1 MLSSAS
7 ARNNSALVSK
17 NRSGKPTGSARR
29 SGKQSGNRAIPE
41 QGGLLPPAQV
51 LRHSHMLTNYGE
63 ALSSA
68 LQFRV
73 GSYVLGNSGG
83 LFTNCA
89 FRLVGII
96 PTPIAGEP
104 IFKVV
109 AVGPFKIGRSS
120 PRVIQSKN
128 GVVRGSTHFV
138 KLEDIQTVA
147 AFKAQAAAARVAAV
161 TKIQALVRGFRERLH
176 QPPTWPRLDP
186 SVAASMD
193 ALSAMSEISAGMLAE
208 AEAAARAAEAEAQA
222 AQAAAQAAAR
232 AAEAEAQAARA
243 ARAAAAPGWTLPPG
257 WREAVTKG
265 NLFRD
270 DGIVL
275 PGDSPAPAGSAA
287 PVEKKRRK
295 KQRLITVSDGVP
307 FRPKQLA
314 IVEKA
319 AAAASWGTPDP
330 SNSDKLAIQVFH
342 HNHNGSRSDGE
353 SETESEDSSDD
364 SDSDDSDDSEDDE
377 LAPKPQIDTNIKP
390 IVPASNAA
398 NGALSPATPAQSP
411 NPVASSAAASSSS
424 AASPKKRKRRGGID
438 LVDWDPVWFQK
449 RRRRSATTRTYSE
462 MKGKDNFKEMPTVV
476 HMANSVSQGNNVEL
490 AVSWVISEDPEG
502 PWRHV

>member
-7 ARNNSALVSK
+7 ARNNSALAS
-17 NRSGKPTGSARR
+17 NSRRGKSTGSARR

-51 LRHSHMLTNYGE
+51 SRHSQMLTNKGE

-68 LQFRV
+68 PQFRV
-73 GSYVLGNSGG
+73 GKYVLGNSGG
-83 LFTNCA
+83 LLTNCA
-89 FRLVGII
+89 FLLVGII
-96 PTPIAGEP
+96 PSSIAGVP
-104 IFKVV
+104 IFKVE
-109 AVGPFKIGRSS
+109 AVGPFKIGEHGRE
-120 PRVIQSKN
+120 IQSKN
-128 GVVRGSTHFV
+128 GVVRGSTFFV
-138 KLEDIQTVA
+138 QQENIQTIA
-147 AFKAQAAAARVAAV
+147 AFKAQAAAAARVAAV
-161 TKIQALVRGFRERLH
+161 TKIQALVRGWRERLH
-176 QPPTWPRLDP
+176 QSPSWPRLDP
-186 SVAASMD
+186 FDAASMD
-193 ALSAMSEISAGMLAE
+193 ALSAMSEISSRMLAE
-208 AEAAARAAEAEAQA
+208 SEDMGNRFQEEFEARV
-222 AQAAAQAAAR
+222 
-232 AAEAEAQAARA
+232 AEAEAQAARA
-243 ARAAAAPGWTLPPG
+243 RVEAAPGWTLPPG
-257 WREAVTKG
+257 WREAVQGPTPG
-265 NLFRD
+265 D
-270 DGIVL
+270 VGIVL

-287 PVEKKRRK
+287 PVEKRRK
-295 KQRLITVSDGVP
+295 KQHLITVLDGVV
-307 FRPKQLA
+307 FRPKQHA
-314 IVEKA
+314 DVEEEEAA

-330 SNSDKLAIQVFH
+330 SNSDKLAIQVFR
-342 HNHNGSRSDGE
+342 HNGSRSDGE

-364 SDSDDSDDSEDDE
+364 SGSDSDDSGSDDSEDDE

-424 AASPKKRKRRGGID
+424 AAAPKKRKRRGGID

-462 MKGKDNFKEMPTVV
+462 MKGKNNFLEIPTVI
-476 HMANSVSQGNNVEL
+476 HMANSVARANNVEL